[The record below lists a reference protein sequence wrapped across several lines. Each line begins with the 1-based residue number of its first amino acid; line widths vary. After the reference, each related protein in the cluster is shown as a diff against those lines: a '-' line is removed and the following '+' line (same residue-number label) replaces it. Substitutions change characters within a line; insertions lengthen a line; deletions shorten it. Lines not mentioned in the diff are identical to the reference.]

1 MYVLCCFFFKQKTA
15 YEMSISDWSSDVC
28 SSDLLDGATGVQLE
42 DRAEAQ
48 RRQDIEDFH
57 GGKKMA
63 LVFSTGAGGSS
74 LSYHAKTGSKNT
86 RRRIHYVIQL
96 GYRADEVTQGF
107 GRTQLGRASGSERVC
122 QSV

>member
-1 MYVLCCFFFKQKTA
+1 M
-15 YEMSISDWSSDVC
+15 
-28 SSDLLDGATGVQLE
+28 
-42 DRAEAQ
+42 
-48 RRQDIEDFH
+48 QDIEDFH

-96 GYRADEVTQGF
+96 GYRADDVTQGF
-107 GRTQLGRASGSERVC
+107 WRTHRSDQVQPPVPTIVPFDLPADKPSDSRIGSALFKPGALPQGPLHSPSKAMFHRHN
-122 QSV
+122 SPRR

>member
-1 MYVLCCFFFKQKTA
+1 M
-15 YEMSISDWSSDVC
+15 
-28 SSDLLDGATGVQLE
+28 
-42 DRAEAQ
+42 
-48 RRQDIEDFH
+48 QDIEDFH

-107 GRTQLGRASGSERVC
+107 GRTHRSDQVQPPVLTIVSCDLPADKLYASRIVSALFKPGALTPEIRRASVWERVVP
-122 QSV
+122 SIKTS